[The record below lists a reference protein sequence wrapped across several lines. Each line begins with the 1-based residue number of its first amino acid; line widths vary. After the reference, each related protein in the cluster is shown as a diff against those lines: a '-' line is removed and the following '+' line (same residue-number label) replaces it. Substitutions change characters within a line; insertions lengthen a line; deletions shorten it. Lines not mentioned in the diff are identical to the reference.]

1 MNMVSSLYISKAFT
15 YFLMIPGGRFS
26 ARVQAGLF
34 EDSSASYELYDMA
47 LGELGWSGCGW
58 RAHEG
63 DHFGFI
69 FGMLLDMSTIEK
81 MCHFPAEGHTQYIR
95 VQPVCQDAKFWV
107 VVVENKQEAQRFKN
121 M

>member
-47 LGELGWSGCGW
+47 LGELGWSGCG
-58 RAHEG
+58 
-63 DHFGFI
+63 
-69 FGMLLDMSTIEK
+69 
-81 MCHFPAEGHTQYIR
+81 
-95 VQPVCQDAKFWV
+95 
-107 VVVENKQEAQRFKN
+107 
-121 M
+121 